1 MNDKY
6 FEETIG
12 QLYDLVEGA
21 KNPSFNKEKVI
32 LDKSEVLNLLDELSE
47 RLPGELKQ
55 ARMMLESNAELVT
68 AAKRKAEQ
76 IQKDAAEK
84 ARRLVSEQEVYQ
96 EAKARANEM
105 VRSAQQKA
113 AEVNKA
119 AIQFMDDH
127 MKTTEENIALALSK
141 IRETRAQFHAIQG
154 NSGNNKSAHSAII
167 EDI

>member
-12 QLYDLVEGA
+12 QIYDLVENA
-21 KNPSFNKEKVI
+21 KTGSFNKDKI
-32 LDKSEVLNLLDELSE
+32 TLDKNQILNLLDELSE

-55 ARMMLESNAELVT
+55 ARVMLESNAELVT

-76 IQKDAAEK
+76 ILKDAAEK
-84 ARRLVSEQEVYQ
+84 ARKMVSEQEIYQ

-105 VRSAQQKA
+105 VRSAQLKA

-119 AIQFMDDH
+119 AIEFMDDSL
-127 MKTTEENIALALSK
+127 KATEEAIAQALSDV
-141 IRETRAQFHAIQG
+141 RNTRGQFRAIKG
-154 NSGNNKSAHSAII
+154 GSGNKASSAII

>member
-12 QLYDLVEGA
+12 QIYDLVEGA
-21 KNPSFNKEKVI
+21 KTSSFNKDKVV
-32 LDKSEVLNLLDELSE
+32 LDKN
-47 RLPGELKQ
+47 
-55 ARMMLESNAELVT
+55 
-68 AAKRKAEQ
+68 Q
-76 IQKDAAEK
+76 ILKDAAEK
-84 ARRLVSEQEVYQ
+84 ARKLVSEQEIYQ

-119 AIQFMDDH
+119 AIEFMDESL
-127 MKTTEENIALALSK
+127 KTTEETIAQALSDV
-141 IRETRAQFHAIQG
+141 RNTRAQFRAIRG
-154 NSGNNKSAHSAII
+154 GSSNKANSAII

>member
-12 QLYDLVEGA
+12 QIYDIVEGA
-21 KNPSFNKEKVI
+21 KTSSFNKDKVV
-32 LDKSEVLNLLDELSE
+32 LDKNQILNLLDELSE

-55 ARMMLESNAELVT
+55 ARVMLESNAELVT

-76 IQKDAAEK
+76 ILKDAAEK
-84 ARRLVSEQEVYQ
+84 ARKLVSEQEIYQ

-119 AIQFMDDH
+119 AIEFMDESL
-127 MKTTEENIALALSK
+127 KTTEETIAQALSDV
-141 IRETRAQFHAIQG
+141 RNTRAQFRAIRG
-154 NSGNNKSAHSAII
+154 GSSNKANSAII

>member
-6 FEETIG
+6 FEETIS
-12 QLYDLVEGA
+12 QIYDLVEGA
-21 KNPSFNKEKVI
+21 KTGSFNKDKVI
-32 LDKSEVLNLLDELSE
+32 IDKNQILNLLDELSE

-55 ARMMLESNAELVT
+55 ARVMLESNQELVT

-76 IQKDAAEK
+76 ILKEAAEK
-84 ARRLVSEQEVYQ
+84 ARKLVSEQEIYQ

-119 AIQFMDDH
+119 AIEFMDESL
-127 MKTTEENIALALSK
+127 KSTEETIAQALSDV
-141 IRETRAQFHAIQG
+141 RNTRAQFRAIKG
-154 NSGNNKSAHSAII
+154 SGNKSSSAII

>member
-21 KNPSFNKEKVI
+21 KTPSFNKEKVI
-32 LDKSEVLNLLDELSE
+32 LDKNQVLNLLDELSE

-68 AAKRKAEQ
+68 AAKRKSEQ
-76 IQKDAAEK
+76 ILKEAAEK
-84 ARRLVSEQEVYQ
+84 ARRMVSEQEIYQ

-105 VRSAQQKA
+105 VRSAQQKS

-119 AIQFMDDH
+119 AIQFMDDAL
-127 MKTTEENIALALSK
+127 KTTEENIAQALGK
-141 IRETRAQFHAIQG
+141 VRDTRAQFRAIQG
-154 NSGNNKSAHSAII
+154 NSGGNKPASSAII